1 MAPQT
6 WQTEEHQSFAAPVC
20 ARPRA
25 ESRQRRTTWLHSTH
39 EKHTKPHKSRRTAH
53 ERSHSTQHWTQ
64 TARTA
69 QKGTKNTHSQVQGS
83 AQVDQKRPV
92 SECDPPETKAPGSA
106 EGPPGIRVV
115 RRTCSKQR
123 PLTSETARALCRP
136 SARIWI
142 RDDDS
147 GHSTDPT
154 VISTGNQK
162 RDPKKGVKR
171 ICDRIYCAIMPG
183 SVGFRAR
190 SEKCR
195 SQEAPGGRNRAAAG

>member
-1 MAPQT
+1 MNDASRRVWRHRHGKQKNTRVLPHLSARVREQKVGSGAPHGFT
-6 WQTEEHQSFAAPVC
+6 
-20 ARPRA
+20 AR
-25 ESRQRRTTWLHSTH
+25 TKTH
-39 EKHTKPHKSRRTAH
+39 ETSQTSPNRTH

-69 QKGTKNTHSQVQGS
+69 QKCTKSHHSQVQGS
-83 AQVDQKRPV
+83 AQVDQRRTV
-92 SECDPPETKAPGSA
+92 SECDLPARIPSGSA

-147 GHSTDPT
+147 GHSTDPS

-162 RDPKKGVKR
+162 RGRKP
-171 ICDRIYCAIMPG
+171 ICTH
-183 SVGFRAR
+183 S
-190 SEKCR
+190 
-195 SQEAPGGRNRAAAG
+195 